1 MWLSA
6 RWPTWPKKTR
16 PAGRPSATSPSSLAT
31 CAAASR
37 TCNAS
42 RSAKCCANG
51 RKNSPAGWKTCSTRC
66 KTSCPRTCST
76 PACTTSKTPGPRAW
90 PARTATRHSTRKSLQ
105 PRRNKWCKSCQCG
118 GRREPRTVCSTHTG
132 TTSQGAPLPCCADPL
147 SPAPCSWALPPPSR
161 AAAAHA
167 WSMARYKAFPHW
179 RPCPR
184 RPPTASSACPR
195 RKPPRSTHSPPWP
208 SSHWP
213 PPPRHPTPHP
223 PGCAPPAARAERSLA
238 RAGLQRDDAAPR
250 LLVQIGIQAD
260 SVPRYDSLRGPGFYG
275 FYGPPPW
282 AWRDGW
288 GLHGFWRMAEPTP
301 LYRRAVSL
309 VLRDA
314 TTQAIVYET
323 SAVHEDT
330 WVSDP
335 AVYGV
340 LFDAALNGFPQPP
353 GGARQVPLPLTPTTP

>member
-1 MWLSA
+1 MLRRSTLPFA
-6 RWPTWPKKTR
+6 LLL
-16 PAGRPSATSPSSLAT
+16 GL
-31 CAAASR
+31 AAALTGCS
-37 TCNAS
+37 
-42 RSAKCCANG
+42 
-51 RKNSPAGWKTCSTRC
+51 STRLVDGQVQSFS
-66 KTSCPRTCST
+66 TLAAMPAPATYRIERLPSQQT
-76 PACTTSKTPGPRAW
+76 PAFDTLA
-90 PARTATRHSTRKSLQ
+90 
-105 PRRNKWCKSCQCG
+105 
-118 GRREPRTVCSTHTG
+118 
-132 TTSQGAPLPCCADPL
+132 
-147 SPAPCSWALPPPSR
+147 AL
-161 AAAAHA
+161 
-167 WSMARYKAFPHW
+167 
-179 RPCPR
+179 
-184 RPPTASSACPR
+184 
-195 RKPPRSTHSPPWP
+195 
-208 SSHWP
+208 
-213 PPPRHPTPHP
+213 
-223 PGCAPPAARAERSLA
+223 AEQSLA

-353 GGARQVPLPLTPTTP
+353 GGARQVRLPLTPTTP